1 MGPKDAADPAASF
14 KPTFEAIGFQKD
26 VTCSN
31 VRREVLGTK
40 IAGKKAIEIL
50 ESARNQPMRIP
61 VNPKR
66 NKNT

>member
-1 MGPKDAADPAASF
+1 
-14 KPTFEAIGFQKD
+14 
-26 VTCSN
+26 
-31 VRREVLGTK
+31 VLGTK

-66 NKNT
+66 NKNTYLKVRVIIVVLVDRSIEEEVQKVLWV